1 MKIAILDSEAI
12 GPIEELKRFDKFGEV
27 KTYSTTN
34 EKELFDRAKNKDVL
48 ILNKVRMDSSVL
60 KKLPDLKLICVCATG
75 TDNVDLEYCNE
86 KGIEVKNVKG
96 YSTDSV
102 SQLTVSMVLA
112 LSLRLSEQNQ
122 SGKSKWQDS
131 PVFSVLNNTF
141 EDISDKSWGI
151 VGLGSIGKKVART
164 ATTMGCDVKYFST
177 TGRNSDPEFTRV
189 ELDALL
195 GCNII
200 SIHCPLNENTKDLIN
215 ASNVSKLK
223 DDCILINVA
232 RGGVVNERAIVDY
245 FNKSNIK
252 LGFDVASKEPIQGH
266 NPLLEIR
273 DSERL
278 ILTPHIAWASR
289 QARQRLLEGVEDNI
303 RAFIE

>member
-1 MKIAILDSEAI
+1 
-12 GPIEELKRFDKFGEV
+12 
-27 KTYSTTN
+27 
-34 EKELFDRAKNKDVL
+34 
-48 ILNKVRMDSSVL
+48 
-60 KKLPDLKLICVCATG
+60 
-75 TDNVDLEYCNE
+75 
-86 KGIEVKNVKG
+86 
-96 YSTDSV
+96 
-102 SQLTVSMVLA
+102 
-112 LSLRLSEQNQ
+112 
-122 SGKSKWQDS
+122 
-131 PVFSVLNNTF
+131 
-141 EDISDKSWGI
+141 
-151 VGLGSIGKKVART
+151 
-164 ATTMGCDVKYFST
+164 MGCDVKYFST

-278 ILTPHIAWASR
+278 LLTPHIAWASR
-289 QARQRLLEGVEDNI
+289 QARQRLLEGVEENI